1 LGIQLGG
8 PFEVRETQ
16 LRTNDTLL
24 LFTDGIAERSPT
36 TSQLFGVPRMC
47 QLVADSTDLTAAQ
60 TLERLFDEANAFAN
74 ARPPADDM
82 TAIVLKV
89 RSRA

>member
-1 LGIQLGG
+1 
-8 PFEVRETQ
+8 
-16 LRTNDTLL
+16 
-24 LFTDGIAERSPT
+24 
-36 TSQLFGVPRMC
+36 MC